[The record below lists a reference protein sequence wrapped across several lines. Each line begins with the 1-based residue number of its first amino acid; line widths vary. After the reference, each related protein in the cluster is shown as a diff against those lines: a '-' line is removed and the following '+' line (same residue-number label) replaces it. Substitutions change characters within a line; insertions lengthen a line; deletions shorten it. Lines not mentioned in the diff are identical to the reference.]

1 MVTEPFLF
9 SLLSN
14 QIRLCLEIYGV
25 ALGLI
30 SGKVV
35 LGFSLA
41 SPDLVNCG
49 ASPDLPR
56 GSYED
61 SPEFSKKR
69 RFSTEL
75 SLENGID
82 GSTTTTRLG
91 RKSQVVKFSAICQ
104 TFGYELSPESSF
116 ELPSPPGDFRE
127 SMTPVI
133 SINSGS
139 ISTDVTVEDVT
150 FLKDEFF
157 SGGESI
163 TTDAVVGN
171 EDEILLYQTARL
183 GNFAYKFQSLDPG
196 DYFIDLHFA
205 EIEFTKGPP
214 GVRVF
219 DIFIQGAKVISGLDL
234 FSQVGANTPLVI
246 EDLRMLVGREGE
258 LSIRLEGV
266 TGAAILCGIS
276 IRKETTATYVEET
289 GMLAV
294 KGSTDTVLSQQT
306 QVRVIP
312 QS

>member
-1 MVTEPFLF
+1 M
-9 SLLSN
+9 
-14 QIRLCLEIYGV
+14 
-25 ALGLI
+25 
-30 SGKVV
+30 

-49 ASPDLPR
+49 ASPDIPR

-61 SPEFSKKR
+61 SPEFFKKT

-82 GSTTTTRLG
+82 GSTTRDG
-91 RKSQVVKFSAICQ
+91 SKSQVVKFSAICQ

-116 ELPSPPGDFRE
+116 ELPSPPGNFRE
-127 SMTPVI
+127 STTPVI

-139 ISTDVTVEDVT
+139 SSTDVTVDDVT
-150 FLKDEFF
+150 FLKDEYF
-157 SGGESI
+157 SGGETI

-171 EDEILLYQTARL
+171 EDELLLYQTARL

-219 DIFIQGAKVISGLDL
+219 DIFIQGAKARHHCIEILLSFYSSHVIYM
-234 FSQVGANTPLVI
+234 I
-246 EDLRMLVGREGE
+246 
-258 LSIRLEGV
+258 
-266 TGAAILCGIS
+266 
-276 IRKETTATYVEET
+276 
-289 GMLAV
+289 
-294 KGSTDTVLSQQT
+294 
-306 QVRVIP
+306 
-312 QS
+312 